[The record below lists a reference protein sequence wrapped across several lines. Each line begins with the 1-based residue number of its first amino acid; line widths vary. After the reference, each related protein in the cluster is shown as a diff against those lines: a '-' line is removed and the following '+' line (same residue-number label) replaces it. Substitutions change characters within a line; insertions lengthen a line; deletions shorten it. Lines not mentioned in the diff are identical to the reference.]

1 MPLPPG
7 PRQPAV
13 VQLLQ
18 FTFRP
23 LPFLEECRAR
33 YGDPFTLRVAGLG
46 TYVSLTAPEWIKE
59 VFTGDSDV
67 LHSGEA
73 NAMLEPVVGPN
84 SVLLLDGP
92 RHLRRRRLL
101 LPPLHGERMSAYT
114 ALMAEITAAELERMP
129 VGTPFSLH
137 PHMQSITLKVILRAV
152 FGLDEGAQMD
162 ELERLIVAFLE
173 PPPAIA
179 TFLPV
184 KVLDFPFSPYRTF
197 MRRRKAVVAELL
209 EIVRA
214 RRDAADPSRTD
225 ILSLLLSARDEEGQ
239 PMTEAELLDELMT
252 MLLAGHETTATA
264 LSWAFACILQ
274 HPEVGQR
281 LQAGSPEYLDAV
293 IKESMRLRPILP
305 DVVRKLKAPMKIAGY
320 EIPAGVNLMPT
331 IYLAHRNP
339 QKYPEPEQFR
349 PERFLGVKVDPYAWL
364 PFGGGIRR
372 CLGMAFAL
380 TEMKIVIAETL
391 RRARFTLD
399 SKQIR
404 VVRRTITLA
413 PSGGTRVVLRERLPA
428 SGLRPDARRTSPAA
442 DGPAPP

>member
-13 VQLLQ
+13 LQLLQ

-92 RHLRRRRLL
+92 RHLRQRRLL
-101 LPPLHGERMSAYT
+101 LPPLHGERMSAY
-114 ALMAEITAAELERMP
+114 AGLMAEITATEIERMP
-129 VGTPFSLH
+129 VGAPFSLH

-179 TFLPV
+179 TFVPV
-184 KVLDFPFSPYRTF
+184 KYLDFPFSPYRTF
-197 MRRRKAVVAELL
+197 MRRRKAVVGELRS
-209 EIVRA
+209 IVQA
-214 RRDAADPSRTD
+214 RRASVEKRTD
-225 ILSLLLSARDEEGQ
+225 ILSLLLSARDEDGQ
-239 PMTEAELLDELMT
+239 PMTETELLDELMT

-264 LSWAFACILQ
+264 L
-274 HPEVGQR
+274 
-281 LQAGSPEYLDAV
+281 
-293 IKESMRLRPILP
+293 
-305 DVVRKLKAPMKIAGY
+305 
-320 EIPAGVNLMPT
+320 
-331 IYLAHRNP
+331 
-339 QKYPEPEQFR
+339 
-349 PERFLGVKVDPYAWL
+349 AW
-364 PFGGGIRR
+364 
-372 CLGMAFAL
+372 
-380 TEMKIVIAETL
+380 MKIVIAETL
-391 RRARFTLD
+391 RRARFSLAD
-399 SKQIR
+399 GRIR

-428 SGLRPDARRTSPAA
+428 SGLQPDATRTSPAMGGRA
-442 DGPAPP
+442 LP